1 MDSYHLAV
9 FIRPIHTEG
18 ADDKNS
24 RLTQS
29 SPFSLSPSLR
39 LSFTHS
45 TQRVGCGKN
54 TESVRWWHSFFFFFC
69 PFFLSLSLS
78 GGYFPACSWFCFT
91 GSQVFSSSLCS
102 FLKPSPVQLAWQ
114 RPKAAPHNAKASS
127 GHWVDW
133 QIHSVKSRQKPGGEL
148 CQLHLGKLSVWWPC
162 HLSPNML
169 VRFTKAVIHSYSFFW
184 TIIVLKKKKKARK

>member
-1 MDSYHLAV
+1 MVTL
-9 FIRPIHTEG
+9 
-18 ADDKNS
+18 
-24 RLTQS
+24 
-29 SPFSLSPSLR
+29 
-39 LSFTHS
+39 
-45 TQRVGCGKN
+45 
-54 TESVRWWHSFFFFFC
+54 FFFFC

-169 VRFTKAVIHSYSFFW
+169 VRFTKAVIHSYSFFG
-184 TIIVLKKKKKARK
+184 TIIVLKKKKKLGSKVEISYVLLIYSLVLIYSSLGSIKINNCYR